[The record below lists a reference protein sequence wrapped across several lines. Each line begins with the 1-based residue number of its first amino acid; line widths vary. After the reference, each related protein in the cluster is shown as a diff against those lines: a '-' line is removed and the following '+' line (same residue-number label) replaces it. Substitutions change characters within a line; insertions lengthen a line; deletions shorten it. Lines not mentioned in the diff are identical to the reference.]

1 MKEKLVKL
9 INVLET
15 KQLANIFKIYMKERN
30 IKKFDGRKKE
40 NSNTYFVYGKDEG
53 WDRVY
58 CIYYNDK
65 DINDIDIVFRKRAGL
80 YLIIKRGARII
91 FEHSFNGTV
100 FNTYYDELLFNQIN
114 KEHKALFDELFKL
127 I

>member
-1 MKEKLVKL
+1 MKL

-15 KQLANIFKIYMKERN
+15 KQLANIFKTYMKERN
-30 IKKFDGRKKE
+30 IRKFDGRKKE
-40 NSNTYFVYGKDEG
+40 NNNTYFVYGKDEA

-65 DINDIDIVFRKRAGL
+65 NFNDIDIVFRKRAGL
-80 YLIIKRGARII
+80 YLILKRGQKII
-91 FEHSFNGTV
+91 FEHSFNGTT
-100 FNTYYDELLFNQIN
+100 FNTYYDEVLFNQMN
-114 KEHKALFDELFKL
+114 EEHNTFFNELFNL